1 MKTIHHPSDS
11 RGSQNHGWL
20 KVNHSFS
27 FANFYDAN
35 KMNFGALRVLNDD
48 TIAAGMGFATH
59 PHKDMEIITIPLKGD
74 LKHKDSMGYS
84 EVIKE
89 GDIQILSAGTGIEH
103 SEYNKNK
110 DRSINLLQLWIFPK
124 KQAVQP
130 RYDQISIRNLK
141 KRNEFYQILSPN
153 ANDQGVW
160 IHQNA
165 WMHIGEFT
173 GEKEKI
179 YRLKDN
185 NNGVYV
191 FVIEG
196 RALVDSKCL
205 QKRDALGVWETES
218 LNIKADKNSKILLI
232 EVPMKF

>member
-1 MKTIHHPSDS
+1 M
-11 RGSQNHGWL
+11 
-20 KVNHSFS
+20 
-27 FANFYDAN
+27 
-35 KMNFGALRVLNDD
+35 
-48 TIAAGMGFATH
+48 
-59 PHKDMEIITIPLKGD
+59 
-74 LKHKDSMGYS
+74 
-84 EVIKE
+84 
-89 GDIQILSAGTGIEH
+89 
-103 SEYNKNK
+103 
-110 DRSINLLQLWIFPK
+110 LQLWIFPE

-130 RYDQISIRNLK
+130 RYDQISIRDLK

-165 WMHIGEFT
+165 WMHMGEFT
-173 GEKEKI
+173 GEKEQI
-179 YRLKDN
+179 YQLKDK

-196 RALVDSKCL
+196 GALVDSKYL
-205 QKRDALGVWETES
+205 KKRDALGVWETES